1 MGKIIYKMSKEIEM
15 IMDNVLVSV
24 PLPKTET
31 ESGIIIS
38 EQLAHETTE
47 DIIGDVISI
56 GPLVK
61 HFSVGDKILLPPHG
75 SIPISY
81 KKDIY
86 HVFKEFMLFAK
97 VNT

>member
-1 MGKIIYKMSKEIEM
+1 MSKEIEM

-24 PLPKTET
+24 PLPSTER
-31 ESGIIIS
+31 ESGIVVS
-38 EQLAHETTE
+38 EQVAHETRE
-47 DIIGDVISI
+47 DVIGDVISI

-97 VNT
+97 VNA

>member
-1 MGKIIYKMSKEIEM
+1 MSKEIEM
-15 IMDNVLVSV
+15 VMDNVLVSI

-31 ESGIIIS
+31 EAGIFIS

-47 DIIGDVISI
+47 DLLGNVVSV

-61 HFSVGDKILLPPHG
+61 HFSIGDKILLPPHG
-75 SIPISY
+75 SIPVGY
-81 KKDIY
+81 KKEIY

-97 VNT
+97 VNA

>member
-1 MGKIIYKMSKEIEM
+1 MSKEIEM

-24 PLPKTET
+24 PLPNTER
-31 ESGIIIS
+31 ESGIVVS
-38 EQLAHETTE
+38 EQTAHETRE
-47 DIIGDVISI
+47 DVIGDVISI

-97 VNT
+97 VNA

>member
-24 PLPKTET
+24 PLPSTER
-31 ESGIIIS
+31 ESGIVVS
-38 EQLAHETTE
+38 EQVAHETRE

-97 VNT
+97 VNA

>member
-24 PLPKTET
+24 PLPNTER
-31 ESGIIIS
+31 ESGIVVS
-38 EQLAHETTE
+38 EQTAHETRE
-47 DIIGDVISI
+47 DVLGDVISI